1 MVTFH
6 LCLYASS
13 QIAEPDEHKYKLL
26 VISSLYDTTAPLA
39 REIILNLVRH
49 LVEGHKLQEASV
61 VQLLERSVIYFLP
74 QTEKFDQVFGMYN
87 TK

>member
-1 MVTFH
+1 M
-6 LCLYASS
+6 
-13 QIAEPDEHKYKLL
+13 
-26 VISSLYDTTAPLA
+26 ISSLYDTSAPLA